1 MMPSEMATAE
11 ENRIRAAYVR
21 PEDGEL
27 VTPRTKLAEVKANVI
42 PYVDKDPVSKARYI
56 VTAFNAAGES
66 EATNVVCISGTL
78 GPGKTYTGRAK

>member
-1 MMPSEMATAE
+1 MMPSEVATAE
-11 ENRIRAAYVR
+11 ENQIRAAYAR
-21 PEDGEL
+21 PEDDGL

-42 PYVDKDPVSKARYI
+42 RYVDKDPVPKARYI

-78 GPGKTYTGRAK
+78 EPGRTYKRSR